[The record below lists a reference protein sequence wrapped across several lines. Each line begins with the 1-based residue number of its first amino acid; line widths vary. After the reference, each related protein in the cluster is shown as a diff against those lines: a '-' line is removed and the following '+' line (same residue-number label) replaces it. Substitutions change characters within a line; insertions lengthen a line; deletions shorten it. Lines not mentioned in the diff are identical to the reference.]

1 MKVGIVGCG
10 YIGDKRASE
19 LYSTQLIGCFDVD
32 FNIAHD
38 FANKHHVRYFGND
51 YKLHFDLIDTLF
63 ICVPN
68 RFATPI
74 AIDAINAGK
83 HVLIEKPGGTCSAD
97 IMELISVAKD
107 KDVVVHIGYNHRYH
121 PAMIKAM
128 DWIYTDKIIGDI
140 MYIDALYGHGGAHLE
155 QSGWRT
161 NPEISGGGDLIEKG
175 CHLIDLASFFF
186 KERFVK
192 ANSVVKSFYRI
203 NKLDDNAWLTLE
215 SQTGMIASLHTSCT
229 EWRNTFRFSV
239 HGTKGNIQINGL
251 GGSYG
256 IESITLNKL
265 QHGFIKPEVTTI
277 EYLEPDESW
286 AWELAEF
293 DEAIKQKNYSR
304 DSLWDALHTLS
315 VVENIYEDSGYGH
328 YAQSS

>member
-1 MKVGIVGCG
+1 MKVGIIGCG
-10 YIGDKRASE
+10 YIGEKRANE
-19 LYSTQLIGCFDVD
+19 LYPTQLVMCSDVYFYRAGEFATKYNLRYWGTDYRLLFDHVD
-32 FNIAHD
+32 T
-38 FANKHHVRYFGND
+38 V
-51 YKLHFDLIDTLF
+51 F
-63 ICVPN
+63 ICTPN
-68 RFATPI
+68 KFSTPI

-83 HVLIEKPGGTCSAD
+83 HVLIEKPGGICAAD
-97 IMELISVAKD
+97 IAKLITVAKD
-107 KDVVVHIGYNHRYH
+107 KNVVVHIGYNHRYH
-121 PAMIKAM
+121 PAIIKAM

-192 ANSVVKSFYRI
+192 ANSFVKSFYRI

-229 EWRNTFRFSV
+229 EWRNTFRFSI
-239 HGTKGNIQINGL
+239 HGTKGNIQIKGL

-256 IESITLNKL
+256 TETITLNKL
-265 QHGFIKPEVTTI
+265 QSGFIKPEVTTI
-277 EYLEPDESW
+277 EYLEQDESW
-286 AWELAEF
+286 AWEFLEF
-293 DEAIKQKNYSR
+293 DNAIKQKNYSR
-304 DSLWDALHTLS
+304 ASLWDALHTLS
-315 VVENIYEDSGYGH
+315 VIENIYEDNGYDYH
-328 YAQSS
+328 TQSA